1 MDALIEAGARE
12 ARFNF
17 LPGWCRHRVL
27 TGCSNKSKLC
37 ASRNKIVGRCFLTVG
52 EMHLS
57 GNQMADLSY
66 DSMVSYLTAYGDPDA
81 LKVARDLDSKVE
93 SLLAEAA
100 G

>member
-1 MDALIEAGARE
+1 MDALIEARARE

-17 LPGWCRHRVL
+17 LPDWCRHRVL

-37 ASRNKIVGRCFLTVG
+37 ASRNKIVGRCFLTVE
-52 EMHLS
+52 EMHFS
-57 GNQMADLSY
+57 GNQMAHLSY
-66 DSMVSYLTAYGDPDA
+66 DSMVSYLAAYGNPDA

>member
-1 MDALIEAGARE
+1 
-12 ARFNF
+12 
-17 LPGWCRHRVL
+17 
-27 TGCSNKSKLC
+27 
-37 ASRNKIVGRCFLTVG
+37 
-52 EMHLS
+52 
-57 GNQMADLSY
+57 MAHLSY

>member
-1 MDALIEAGARE
+1 MDALIEARARG

-17 LPGWCRHRVL
+17 LSSWCRHRVL

-37 ASRNKIVGRCFLTVG
+37 ASRNKIVGRCILTVG

-57 GNQMADLSY
+57 GNQMAHLSY
-66 DSMVSYLTAYGDPDA
+66 DSMVSYLAAYGDPDA
-81 LKVARDLDSKVE
+81 LKVARDPDSKVE